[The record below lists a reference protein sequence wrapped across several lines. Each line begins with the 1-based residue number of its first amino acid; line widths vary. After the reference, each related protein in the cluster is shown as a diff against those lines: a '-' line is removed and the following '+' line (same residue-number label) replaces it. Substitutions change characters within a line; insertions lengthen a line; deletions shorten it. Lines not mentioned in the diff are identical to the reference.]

1 MLNVNKIKSDFQIFS
16 EQPELVYLDSGATSL
31 TPNVVAD
38 EIADYYKNYR
48 GTVHR
53 SLYSNGIKADQK
65 YNAARLAVANFIG
78 ACENEIVFH
87 KSTTSLMNL
96 IARNILK
103 NLVVGDEVLV
113 SEIEHHSTLLPWR
126 EIAKEYG
133 VVVKY
138 IPLINQKVTVE
149 GIKQVVSD
157 KTKVIATNHVS
168 NVLGDITDVNAIGKY
183 AKDKCLVF
191 VVDGAQAITHEK
203 VNVKAINCDFYVFSA
218 HKMLGPTGLGIS
230 YVNQKYHNQFI
241 FEYGGDMAHLV
252 TKDELTVKEMPVRLE
267 AGTPSIAEVI
277 ALKPAIEYLENL
289 GMDNIHQ
296 HVVELKKY
304 MVSELNKINGVTI
317 YNPESESGIVT
328 FNLDNIPAHDVLQE
342 YAFSNVAI
350 RGGHMCNQLTL
361 NYLGVYSVLRA
372 SIYLYNDKADIDKF
386 IDATKKAI
394 QNLEWML

>member
-1 MLNVNKIKSDFQIFS
+1 MLDTKKIKNDFQIFN

-31 TPNVVAD
+31 TPNVVVD

-65 YNAARLAVANFIG
+65 YNASRTAVANFIG
-78 ACENEIVFH
+78 ASENEIVFH

-96 IARNILK
+96 IARNVLK
-103 NLVVGDEVLV
+103 QLTAGDEVLV

-133 VVVKY
+133 IIVKY
-138 IPLINQKVTVE
+138 IPLIEQKVTVE
-149 GIKQVVSD
+149 GIKQVATP

-168 NVLGDITDVNAIGKY
+168 NVLGDITNVNEIGQY
-183 AKDKCLVF
+183 ADNNNLIF
-191 VVDGAQAITHEK
+191 VVDGAQAVTHEK
-203 VNVKAINCDFYVFSA
+203 IDVKEINCDFYVFSA
-218 HKMLGPTGLGIS
+218 HKMLGPTGLGVGYINS
-230 YVNQKYHNQFI
+230 KYHNEFI
-241 FEYGGDMAHLV
+241 FEYGGDMAHVV
-252 TKDELTVKEMPVRLE
+252 TKNELTVKEMPVRLE

-277 ALKPAIEYLENL
+277 ALKPAIEYLEHL
-289 GMDNIHQ
+289 GMENIHY

-304 MVSELNKINGVTI
+304 MVSELNKISGITI
-317 YNPESESGIVT
+317 YNPKSESGIVT

-342 YAFSNVAI
+342 YAFCNVAI

-372 SIYLYNDKADIDKF
+372 SIYLYNDKSDIDKF
-386 IDATKKAI
+386 ILATKKAI